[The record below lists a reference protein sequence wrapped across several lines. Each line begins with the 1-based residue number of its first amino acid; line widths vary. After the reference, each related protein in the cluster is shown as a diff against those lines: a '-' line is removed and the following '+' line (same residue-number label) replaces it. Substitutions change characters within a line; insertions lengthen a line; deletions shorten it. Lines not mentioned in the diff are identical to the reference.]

1 MIIYDGTGPINISI
15 NIDCSRNL
23 FSQTSI
29 LIDVFYKHCVFL
41 SVLLALNVCKRIRTN
56 DEIKKR
62 SQKPKT
68 EYKFPGPL
76 HNLCGSIIIH
86 DVSLQSWLGYWFA
99 GQTKNLISFQ
109 NISRCRSNTS
119 AQYLIDI
126 EIYFKILKTKYYWQ
140 IIVNF
145 SILPSDFTVT
155 F

>member
-1 MIIYDGTGPINISI
+1 MIIYDGTEPINISI

-29 LIDVFYKHCVFL
+29 LIGVFYKHCVFL
-41 SVLLALNVCKRIRTN
+41 SILLTLNVSKRIRTN

-86 DVSLQSWLGYWFA
+86 DVSLQSWPSQAWL
-99 GQTKNLISFQ
+99 LV
-109 NISRCRSNTS
+109 CRLAKKSYFFS
-119 AQYLIDI
+119 KYLA
-126 EIYFKILKTKYYWQ
+126 L
-140 IIVNF
+140 
-145 SILPSDFTVT
+145 
-155 F
+155 